1 MCYGLAEWRVPILDE
16 LDGRDG
22 APCRVLT
29 MMSGGGDDLREEV
42 RFVVAPTSEG
52 RQPRTT
58 GVIDAHPFTTP
69 CGSDIPSSLILEKV
83 VRPTRG
89 RIYNVRYRYPH
100 SSGFALEWGL
110 RQIGPLPRSFLR
122 RYLGRVGRRDG
133 APCRVLTMISGGE
146 MTAHK
151 GRSVTVRPF

>member
-69 CGSDIPSSLILEKV
+69 CGSDIPSSLCGFLKKVDSVNVTLLLILLYV
-83 VRPTRG
+83 DFLAFSPVRG
-89 RIYNVRYRYPH
+89 
-100 SSGFALEWGL
+100 
-110 RQIGPLPRSFLR
+110 
-122 RYLGRVGRRDG
+122 
-133 APCRVLTMISGGE
+133 
-146 MTAHK
+146 
-151 GRSVTVRPF
+151 